1 MGKIKITNSTKA
13 IMNKSILSIFFK
25 SCILNAFDDFAL
37 TKKRSSTVINSFLK
51 TSIIFLSDI
60 NIKESYYR
68 MEQLESFCV

>member
-1 MGKIKITNSTKA
+1 
-13 IMNKSILSIFFK
+13 
-25 SCILNAFDDFAL
+25 
-37 TKKRSSTVINSFLK
+37 LK

>member
-1 MGKIKITNSTKA
+1 
-13 IMNKSILSIFFK
+13 
-25 SCILNAFDDFAL
+25 LNAFDDFAL

-51 TSIIFLSDI
+51 TLIIFLSHI